1 MIMIGKEK
9 IANWY
14 KKGLW
19 DKDQVAEA
27 VLGGEIAEEDYAEI
41 TGEVYT
47 GAMGL
52 GEYKAFYEAAKEI
65 LPEGSEG

>member
-9 IANWY
+9 IASWY
-14 KKGLW
+14 KKKLW

-47 GAMGL
+47 GTMGL
-52 GEYKAFYEAAKEI
+52 ADYKAFYDAAKEI
-65 LPEGSEG
+65 LPEGSDA